1 VEVKQEKQD
10 NTKFLKTVLMILVV
24 LFVGV
29 LMFGGGFVVGRFMPA
44 AGAGVIPAQLQPSAP
59 SGDQQSNTPE
69 GLQDTFAPFW
79 ETWNLV
85 HSQYVEQPV
94 DDVALVQ
101 GAIRGMLETLTVG
114 RNYYYDPKE
123 MQNEQDVLNGKD
135 YEGIGAYVDVDGE
148 YLTVVS
154 AIRGSPAEAAGLR
167 SGDQFIAVDGKD
179 VTGQPPEDVR
189 LKVIGPAGTDV
200 VLTVLRKG
208 VDAPFDVTI
217 TRAKITTPLV
227 EYELRDDGIAYVRL
241 NTFGDSADAEL
252 RDALKELLAKNP
264 KGLILDLRYN
274 GGGYLDQGIAVASEF
289 LPADKPVVY
298 EKFGTGDLEESKSL
312 GNGVATDIPMV
323 LLVNEGSASASEIVA
338 GALQDYERATLVGVT
353 TYGKGSV
360 QNYNVLANGQGAVG
374 VTVAQWLTPN
384 KRLIEKVGLDPDIF
398 VANTDESLAE
408 GKDLQLDAAVQ
419 TLMAMINGKPLPT
432 SQPTPVITPTP

>member
-1 VEVKQEKQD
+1 MEVKEEKQD
-10 NTKFLKTVLMILVV
+10 NTKFLKTILMILVV
-24 LFVGV
+24 LFIGV

-289 LPADKPVVY
+289 LPADKPVVP
-298 EKFGTGDLEESKSL
+298 TGASS
-312 GNGVATDIPMV
+312 
-323 LLVNEGSASASEIVA
+323 SASPSARSGRPTGLPSSWGEPCTRMEAPMAACTVGTRRPARRPFSAVLSSNTTSGAPPMRTARCIRSSPASSAPTIP
-338 GALQDYERATLVGVT
+338 LRAP
-353 TYGKGSV
+353 S
-360 QNYNVLANGQGAVG
+360 NGRRA
-374 VTVAQWLTPN
+374 
-384 KRLIEKVGLDPDIF
+384 
-398 VANTDESLAE
+398 
-408 GKDLQLDAAVQ
+408 
-419 TLMAMINGKPLPT
+419 
-432 SQPTPVITPTP
+432 